1 MTVDSERIVGLYQRH
16 ARSWAADR
24 GDRLLEAAW
33 LDRFRAFL
41 EPKAEILDLGCGSG
55 RPIARYLIEQG
66 HRVTG
71 VDSSPDMIAMCRE
84 DFPDQAWL
92 VGDMRSLRFDRTF
105 DGIIAWD
112 SFFHL
117 TWDDQRSM
125 FPWFRRHASPGAPL
139 MFTSGPAHGEVVGR
153 LKGEALYHASLG
165 PSEYRTHLAEQGFR
179 VEAHVSEDP
188 ACGGHTVWLAV
199 RGSLDERDRGAS

>member
-1 MTVDSERIVGLYQRH
+1 
-16 ARSWAADR
+16 
-24 GDRLLEAAW
+24 
-33 LDRFRAFL
+33 
-41 EPKAEILDLGCGSG
+41 
-55 RPIARYLIEQG
+55 LIEQGG